1 MQVTASGDAPFTLSM
16 RYLSFFALLLL
27 VPLASAQTQ
36 TPPLLRKAVEKW
48 LGERDNWAFTL
59 HVREFDGGKV
69 KEERTERYDPSK
81 AGIERWQ
88 LLTVDGKPP
97 TDGRRAE
104 WQKHKTKKRKNAA
117 KPLDDYFEFEEAKIV
132 KVTDKT
138 ICYHVPLRNNSGWL
152 LPVDKVDLRVTVDKK
167 TYAIEDVI
175 AGIDEPFKVALGLG
189 RVLDV
194 DFDVQMNQPG
204 SSPVT
209 ADPAMA
215 KPDGTAKVVVNKLG
229 QRIEYAWSDFQRVI
243 PDPENV
249 ITPASNKLSH

>member
-1 MQVTASGDAPFTLSM
+1 M
-16 RYLSFFALLLL
+16 RYFSFLALLLL

-48 LGERDNWAFTL
+48 LGEKDNWAFTL

-81 AGIERWQ
+81 PGIERWQ
-88 LLTVDGKPP
+88 LLAVNGKTP
-97 TDGRRAE
+97 TNERRAE
-104 WQKHKTKKRKNAA
+104 WQKHKTKKRKSGT
-117 KPLDDYFEFEEAKIV
+117 KPLDDYFEFEQAKIV

-138 ICYHVPLRNNSGWL
+138 IGYHVPLRNNSSWL
-152 LPVDKVDLRVTVDKK
+152 FPVDKVDLRVTVDKK
-167 TYAIEDVI
+167 TYAIEDVA

-194 DFDVQMNQPG
+194 DFDVQMNQSA
-204 SSPVT
+204 SSAVA

-229 QRIEYAWSDFQRVI
+229 QRIEYGWSNFQRVT

-249 ITPASNKLSH
+249 VAPSPSKLSH